1 MSFRDM
7 RYTFAGGNRCN
18 YNERLTS
25 FDRESPNLLKKSDN
39 KHSTETIYG
48 TATLHLKG
56 TSSISYYSK

>member
-7 RYTFAGGNRCN
+7 RYTLAGCNRCN
-18 YNERLTS
+18 YNEHLTS
-25 FDRESPNLLKKSDN
+25 FDRESPNLKKSDN